1 MIKRNIILLL
11 LLAILFISYQNSK
24 PDKNLNPTNSQ
35 INNNLSIDVTRSEK
49 LSSMNLASNQYL
61 VLNLWASWC
70 IPCKNEVTELKK
82 IHSDENYIVIGLLVE
97 DSVKNGEDFIVD
109 NSINYENVLN
119 ESEVE
124 IIISQFIWSGIPTTV
139 VLNNDLQIVNTFN
152 GEITAEDIFNTTD

>member
-1 MIKRNIILLL
+1 MIKRNIILLF

>member
-24 PDKNLNPTNSQ
+24 PDKNLNATNSQ

-49 LSSMNLASNQYL
+49 LSSMNLASDQYL

-82 IHSDENYIVIGLLVE
+82 IHSDENYIVVGLLVE

-139 VLNNDLQIVNTFN
+139 VLNNDFQIVNTFN
-152 GEITAEDIFNTTD
+152 GEIVAEDIINITD

>member
-24 PDKNLNPTNSQ
+24 PDKNLNATNSQ

-49 LSSMNLASNQYL
+49 LSSMNLASDQYL

-70 IPCKNEVTELKK
+70 IPCKNEVNELKK
-82 IHSDENYIVIGLLVE
+82 IHSDENYIVLGLLVE

-109 NSINYENVLN
+109 NSINYENILN

-139 VLNNDLQIVNTFN
+139 VLNNDFQIVNTFN

>member
-24 PDKNLNPTNSQ
+24 PDKNLNATNSQ

-49 LSSMNLASNQYL
+49 LSSMNLASDQYL

-82 IHSDENYIVIGLLVE
+82 IHSDENYIVLGLLVE

-139 VLNNDLQIVNTFN
+139 VLNNDFQIVNTFN

>member
-1 MIKRNIILLL
+1 MIKRNIILLF

-24 PDKNLNPTNSQ
+24 PDKNLNATKSQ

-49 LSSMNLASNQYL
+49 LISINLASDQYL

>member
-1 MIKRNIILLL
+1 MIKRNIILLF

-24 PDKNLNPTNSQ
+24 PDKNLNATKSQ

-49 LSSMNLASNQYL
+49 LSSINLASDQYL

-70 IPCKNEVTELKK
+70 IPCKNELKELKK
-82 IHSDENYIVIGLLVE
+82 IHSNENYIVVGLLVE
-97 DSVKNGEDFIVD
+97 DSIKNGEDFIVD

>member
-24 PDKNLNPTNSQ
+24 PDKNLNATNSQ

-49 LSSMNLASNQYL
+49 LSSMNLASDQYL

-82 IHSDENYIVIGLLVE
+82 IHSDKNYIVLGLLVE
-97 DSVKNGEDFIVD
+97 DSVKNGEDFIID

-139 VLNNDLQIVNTFN
+139 VLNNDFQIVNTFN